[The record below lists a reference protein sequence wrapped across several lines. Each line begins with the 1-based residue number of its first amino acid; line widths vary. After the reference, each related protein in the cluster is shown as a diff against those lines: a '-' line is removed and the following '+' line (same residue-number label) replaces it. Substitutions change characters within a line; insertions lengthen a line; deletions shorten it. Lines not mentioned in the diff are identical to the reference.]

1 MKNIIKQRL
10 IDEIKNSGKPLKE
23 IAAEV
28 GITATMLTQYKTTEK
43 LPSLETFA
51 KICKA
56 IDVSA
61 DYILGLSDF

>member
-1 MKNIIKQRL
+1 MKNIIKQML